1 MGRLSNHWVLGTVQ
15 LQQVHEHKFSTKL
28 NTFTNV
34 FLFFYFFFILIL
46 KQKGKLVI

>member
-34 FLFFYFFFILIL
+34 FLFILIL
-46 KQKGKLVI
+46 KQKGKLVV

>member
-34 FLFFYFFFILIL
+34 FLFILIL

>member
-15 LQQVHEHKFSTKL
+15 LQLVHEHKFSTKL

-34 FLFFYFFFILIL
+34 FLFILIL
-46 KQKGKLVI
+46 KQKGKLAV

>member
-34 FLFFYFFFILIL
+34 FLFILIL
-46 KQKGKLVI
+46 KKREN

>member
-15 LQQVHEHKFSTKL
+15 LQQVHKHKFSTKL

-34 FLFFYFFFILIL
+34 FLFILIL
-46 KQKGKLVI
+46 KQKEN

>member
-28 NTFTNV
+28 NIFTNV
-34 FLFFYFFFILIL
+34 FLFILIL
-46 KQKGKLVI
+46 KQKGKLVV

>member
-34 FLFFYFFFILIL
+34 FLFIFIL
-46 KQKGKLVI
+46 KQKGKLVV

>member
-34 FLFFYFFFILIL
+34 FLFILIL
-46 KQKGKLVI
+46 KQKRKLVV